1 MSTRHGGRVV
11 HPAATPQAP
20 TRLYGR
26 RIMLR
31 PLTESDFDAY
41 GEVRRRNGDWL
52 TSWEPS
58 RPAGTSDPALDRTA
72 FRHRCVA
79 RERERQTGHAYSF
92 GVFVDSAFVGE
103 VNLNNVMRG
112 AMQTGTIG
120 YWIDRKHAGN
130 GYVAEGV
137 AAIMKFA
144 FDDLNLHRLEVCI
157 IPRNTNS
164 KRVAEK
170 LGLRLEG
177 LAERFLEI
185 NGVWEDHLRYA
196 ITSEEW
202 QERRDP
208 LTHQWLT
215 TKK

>member
-1 MSTRHGGRVV
+1 M
-11 HPAATPQAP
+11 
-20 TRLYGR
+20 
-26 RIMLR
+26 MR
-31 PLTESDFDAY
+31 PLVSHDFEAWSEVRLRNVDWLIVWEPRRSDFLA
-41 GEVRRRNGDWL
+41 
-52 TSWEPS
+52 
-58 RPAGTSDPALDRTA
+58 DPATDRDA
-72 FRHRCVA
+72 FERRCVA
-79 RERERQTGHAYSF
+79 RDRERQNGSAYTL
-92 GVFVDSAFVGE
+92 GLFVNNLLVGE
-103 VNLNNVMRG
+103 VNINNVVRG

-120 YWIDRKHAGN
+120 YWIDHKHAGN

-157 IPRNTNS
+157 IPRNANS

-202 QERRDP
+202 HERRDA